1 MDQDP
6 IANSAIP
13 AQPGNDIDRDDP
25 AFVTSLARGLD
36 VILAFGSG
44 KSRMTISDVSKAT
57 GMSRAAAR
65 RFLFTLTSLGY
76 LKSDGRDYALAPK
89 ILSLSNSYIQSTPF
103 LAAAHEV
110 IEEIAARSSD
120 ACSLA
125 VLEEGYATFIA
136 RAATRRLASTSL
148 QVGSRVPAY
157 CSSLGRVLLS
167 GKTDRELDAYLN
179 SAEIRKSTSRTVTDR
194 AELKAII
201 QKVRMDGYALLD
213 QELELGLRS
222 IAVPVIGPGGG
233 VEAALGIASVV
244 HSAEVLVDRHRHH
257 LARGAAELSARLAY

>member
-1 MDQDP
+1 MEQDT
-6 IANSAIP
+6 IAPSSP
-13 AQPGNDIDRDDP
+13 RPTQGVEIDRDDP

-44 KSRMTISDVSKAT
+44 KPKMTISDVSKAT

-89 ILSLSNSYIQSTPF
+89 ILSLSNTYIQSTPF
-103 LAAAHEV
+103 LSAAHEV
-110 IEEIAARSSD
+110 IEEIAARSAD

-125 VLEEGYATFIA
+125 VLEDGHATFIA

-157 CSSLGRVLLS
+157 CSSLGRVLLA
-167 GKTDRELDAYLN
+167 GKSDRELDAYLD
-179 SAEIRKSTSRTVTDR
+179 SVDLKRSTPHTVTD
-194 AELKAII
+194 ADALKAII
-201 QKVRMDGYALLD
+201 RKVRTDGYALLD
-213 QELELGLRS
+213 QELESGLRS
-222 IAVPVIGPGGG
+222 IAVPVTRPGGG
-233 VEAALGIASVV
+233 IEAALGIASVV
-244 HSAEVLVDRHRHH
+244 HTAEQLVTEHRGY
-257 LARGAAELSARLAY
+257 LLRGAAELSARLAY

>member
-1 MDQDP
+1 MEQ
-6 IANSAIP
+6 IAITISERP
-13 AQPGNDIDRDDP
+13 ASPGNEIDRDDP

-44 KSRMTISDVSKAT
+44 KPRMTISDVSKAT

-65 RFLFTLTSLGY
+65 RFLFTLTALGY

-89 ILSLSNSYIQSTPF
+89 ILSLSNTYIQSTPF

-110 IEEIAARSSD
+110 IEAIAARSSD

-125 VLEEGYATFIA
+125 VLDDGFATFIA

-157 CSSLGRVLLS
+157 CSSLGRVLLA
-167 GKTDRELDAYLN
+167 GKTDRELDIYLGGV
-179 SAEIRKSTSRTVTDR
+179 ELRRSTSHTVTDA

-201 QKVRMDGYALLD
+201 QKVRVDGYALLD
-213 QELELGLRS
+213 QELETGLRS
-222 IAVPVIGPGGG
+222 IAVPVTRPGGG

-244 HSAEVLVDRHRHH
+244 HTAEQLVNEHRQY
-257 LARGAAELSARLAY
+257 LLRGASDLSARLAY

>member
-1 MDQDP
+1 MEQDP
-6 IANSAIP
+6 KQVSVGRIP
-13 AQPGNDIDRDDP
+13 QGNEIDRDDP

-44 KSRMTISDVSKAT
+44 KPRMTISDVSKAT

-65 RFLFTLTSLGY
+65 RFLFTLTALGY

-89 ILSLSNSYIQSTPF
+89 ILSLSNTYIQSTPF
-103 LAAAHEV
+103 LSAAHAV

-125 VLEEGYATFIA
+125 VLEDGYATFIA

-167 GKTDRELDAYLN
+167 GKTDRELDAYFDSVEL
-179 SAEIRKSTSRTVTDR
+179 RQSTPRTVTDPL
-194 AELKAII
+194 ELKRII
-201 QKVRMDGYALLD
+201 RAVREDGYALLD
-213 QELELGLRS
+213 EELEPGLRS
-222 IAVPVIGPGGG
+222 IAVPVTRPGGG
-233 VEAALGIASVV
+233 IEAALGIASVV
-244 HSAEVLVDRHRHH
+244 HTAEQLVTEHRHS
-257 LARGAAELSARLAY
+257 LTRGAAELSARLAY